1 MIAWVCEM
9 SGGTFISTVLT
20 LKYLFRRSNKELLRI
35 RAMKRLFKSVHFIY
49 MFVLLIWQFL
59 ICAANLAISQFPKFA
74 WMRMCVCAQV
84 VTDVA
89 GDFLD

>member
-1 MIAWVCEM
+1 
-9 SGGTFISTVLT
+9 
-20 LKYLFRRSNKELLRI
+20 
-35 RAMKRLFKSVHFIY
+35 MKRLFKSVHFIY

-89 GDFLD
+89 GDFLDWPLHLKIGNKIHEMNHFL